1 MLLIFYISEVKIMKE
16 KTIGFMMILASFG
29 VIVFMLVWTIIIPI
43 IIFILIVSIIVTVII
58 LKEFMTQAQIDMPD
72 AYNRTYVA
80 VEKTIS
86 VMDIMAPF
94 IFVGLGIGLIFLI
107 FQLGPT

>member
-43 IIFILIVSIIVTVII
+43 INQDFIFQAYIAIAIVVFIAIFIVMI
-58 LKEFMTQAQIDMPD
+58 L
-72 AYNRTYVA
+72 VA
-80 VEKTIS
+80 W
-86 VMDIMAPF
+86 
-94 IFVGLGIGLIFLI
+94 IGLTLLKTRAPDVFLEE
-107 FQLGPT
+107 TTETHEEN